1 MSQCIYV
8 VNYLSAIHIKGET
21 FMTFEDD
28 RKLGIQQGC
37 IIITDQSQY
46 LVVKRMKII
55 LY

>member
-1 MSQCIYV
+1 MY
-8 VNYLSAIHIKGET
+8 IKNE
-21 FMTFEDD
+21 FMTFEND

-37 IIITDQSQY
+37 IVITDQSQY